1 MVIFTAGSLC
11 VPPYLAPDGKDS
23 QMKIYYTFNN
33 GENSEVEVNEEIGA
47 VILESRRK
55 EENME
60 RNRRRRCY
68 SLDDVDFEG
77 DDFADERT
85 PESLFM
91 EQLDNEHIKETLD
104 KLSETQRRRLLM
116 YAEGMSIEDIARVEE
131 VYHTSISRSIEA
143 ARKIFLKNF

>member
-1 MVIFTAGSLC
+1 
-11 VPPYLAPDGKDS
+11 
-23 QMKIYYTFNN
+23 MKIKYTFNN
-33 GENSEVEVNEEIGA
+33 GENSEVKVSEEIGA

-77 DDFADERT
+77 DDFADNRT
-85 PESLFM
+85 PESLLI
-91 EQLDNEHIKETLD
+91 EQIDNDHIKETLD

-116 YAEGMSIEDIARVEE
+116 LASGMSIREIARAEGVEFGP
-131 VYHTSISRSIEA
+131 VYRSIEA
-143 ARKIFLKNF
+143 AKKTFLKNF

>member
-1 MVIFTAGSLC
+1 
-11 VPPYLAPDGKDS
+11 
-23 QMKIYYTFNN
+23 MKIKYTFDN

-60 RNRRRRCY
+60 RKRRRRCY
-68 SLDDVDFEG
+68 SLDDIDFEG
-77 DDFADERT
+77 DDFADDRT

-104 KLSETQRRRLLM
+104 KLSDLHRRRLLM
-116 YAEGMSIEDIARVEE
+116 LAQGLTIREIAKIEGVTVRAVFDSIEKAK
-131 VYHTSISRSIEA
+131 EA
-143 ARKIFLKNF
+143 FKKIY

>member
-1 MVIFTAGSLC
+1 
-11 VPPYLAPDGKDS
+11 
-23 QMKIYYTFNN
+23 MKINYSFNN
-33 GENSEVEVNEEIGA
+33 GENSEVEVNEELGA

-68 SLDDVDFEG
+68 SLDDIDFEG
-77 DDFADERT
+77 DDFADDRT

-116 YAEGMSIEDIARVEE
+116 YAEGMSIEDIARVEG

>member
-1 MVIFTAGSLC
+1 
-11 VPPYLAPDGKDS
+11 
-23 QMKIYYTFNN
+23 MKIYYTFNN
-33 GENSEVEVNEEIGA
+33 GENSEIEVNEEIGA

-116 YAEGMSIEDIARVEE
+116 YAEGMSIEDIAHVEG

>member
-1 MVIFTAGSLC
+1 
-11 VPPYLAPDGKDS
+11 
-23 QMKIYYTFNN
+23 MKINYTFNN

-77 DDFADERT
+77 EDLADDRT
-85 PESLFM
+85 PESLLI
-91 EQLDNEHIKETLD
+91 EQIDNEHIKETLN
-104 KLSETQRRRLLM
+104 KLSEIQRRRLLM
-116 YAEGMSIEDIARVEE
+116 LASGMSIHDIARSEGTDYRA
-131 VYHTSISRSIEA
+131 VYDSIKQ
-143 ARKIFLKNF
+143 ARKKCQKSF

>member
-1 MVIFTAGSLC
+1 
-11 VPPYLAPDGKDS
+11 
-23 QMKIYYTFNN
+23 MKINYSFNN

-116 YAEGMSIEDIARVEE
+116 YAEGMSIEDIARVEG

>member
-1 MVIFTAGSLC
+1 
-11 VPPYLAPDGKDS
+11 
-23 QMKIYYTFNN
+23 MKINYTFNN
-33 GENSEVEVNEEIGA
+33 GENSEVEVHEEIGA

-116 YAEGMSIEDIARVEE
+116 YAEGMSIEDIARVEG

>member
-1 MVIFTAGSLC
+1 
-11 VPPYLAPDGKDS
+11 
-23 QMKIYYTFNN
+23 MKINYTFNN

-77 DDFADERT
+77 EDFADDRT
-85 PESLFM
+85 PESLLI

-116 YAEGMSIEDIARVEE
+116 YAEGMSIEDIARVEG

>member
-1 MVIFTAGSLC
+1 
-11 VPPYLAPDGKDS
+11 
-23 QMKIYYTFNN
+23 MKINYTFNN

-77 DDFADERT
+77 EDFADDRT
-85 PESLFM
+85 PESLLI
-91 EQLDNEHIKETLD
+91 EQIDNEHIKETLD
-104 KLSETQRRRLLM
+104 KLSETQRRGLLM
-116 YAEGMSIEDIARVEE
+116 LASGMSISDIARQENRDFRT
-131 VYHTSISRSIEA
+131 VYDSLEA
-143 ARKIFLKNF
+143 AKRKFQKNF

>member
-1 MVIFTAGSLC
+1 
-11 VPPYLAPDGKDS
+11 
-23 QMKIYYTFNN
+23 MKIYYTFNN

>member
-1 MVIFTAGSLC
+1 
-11 VPPYLAPDGKDS
+11 
-23 QMKIYYTFNN
+23 MKINYTFNN
-33 GENSEVEVNEEIGA
+33 GENSEVEVNEEIGE

-77 DDFADERT
+77 DDFADDKT

-116 YAEGMSIEDIARVEE
+116 YASGMSMYEIAEAEGKDFSTVKE
-131 VYHTSISRSIEA
+131 SIHA
-143 ARKIFLKNF
+143 ARKKFIKNF

>member
-1 MVIFTAGSLC
+1 
-11 VPPYLAPDGKDS
+11 
-23 QMKIYYTFNN
+23 MKIKYTFDN

-68 SLDDVDFEG
+68 SLDDIDFEG
-77 DDFADERT
+77 DDFADDRT

-116 YAEGMSIEDIARVEE
+116 YAEGMSIEDIARVEG